1 MAKLTL
7 KKALTDVTVYLF
19 VQDSS
24 KTTGE
29 GLTGLAY
36 NTANLVASYV
46 RPLGSR
52 TAITLATLAAV
63 DSAHSDGG
71 FKEID
76 ATNMPGVYRLDL
88 PDAVCATGVP
98 SAVVMLKGASN
109 MTPVLL
115 EIQLTDFDLN
125 STSNTVGTVTNLT
138 NLPSIPNNWLT
149 AAGIAADAGAE
160 IADAVWDEAI
170 SGHTTAG
177 SFGAKNQ
184 KVVPSETIG
193 DYKADVS
200 SLATSAALAT
210 VGSNVTSIKTKTDN
224 LPASPAA
231 VGSAMTLSDN
241 AITAAVIATDAID
254 ADSIKADAITEIQAG
269 LATPTNITAGTIT
282 TVTNLTNL
290 PAMPNDWLTAAG
302 VKADAVTKIATAVW
316 GNATRTLSSFGTL
329 IADIWGHATRTLSA
343 FAFTVTGAK
352 DTSIDA
358 IKAKTDTIPA
368 SPAAVGSAMTLSD
381 NAITAAVI
389 ATDAIDADAI
399 KADAV
404 SEIQSG
410 LATASALATVAG
422 YVDDLEGRLTAT
434 RAGYL
439 DKLNVS
445 GTLAHSDAAATY
457 KADVSG
463 IPAAVWGHATRTLSS
478 FGTLVSDIWSAATR
492 TLSAF
497 AFTVTGAKDASIDAI
512 KAKTDT
518 IPASPAAV
526 GSAMTLTVGERTAI
540 ANEVESQIID
550 DTDAEKV
557 LKAITDKIASVN
569 PSLDD
574 LTLAGIA
581 SAVRTELTTEL
592 ARIDAA
598 ISTRL
603 ATAGYT
609 APANADIS
617 TIKSK
622 TDNLPASPAASGEYT
637 SALSAIQADLD
648 NPNQYKADVSGL
660 ALEATLTA
668 IKGATWTDETLV
680 GLMTAIEGISAGS
693 GASVADI
700 LNALLASYTVSGS
713 VGEAL
718 GRLDNVQAK
727 TDLITTGTS
736 LTIASAVSG
745 STITAHRGDTLSAA
759 LTNIGA
765 LTNNSKLWFT
775 VKRDYDDADTAA
787 VIQIEKTGG
796 LLYLNGAVGT
806 AGNGSLTINDEAT
819 GDVTIVLNASE
830 TAKLSPGNYQY
841 DIQILRSA
849 GTPVSTLTY
858 GEFVVP
864 ADVTR
869 ATA

>member
-1 MAKLTL
+1 MATLYKFKAYYTKSGVGAAPSSAPVATVVDTDAGTKLADAQATTTL
-7 KKALTDVTVYLF
+7 
-19 VQDSS
+19 
-24 KTTGE
+24 
-29 GLTGLAY
+29 
-36 NTANLVASYV
+36 ANLVGYYEYEYSGADDLDLVCLFHTTDTTTDQQSLVSYV
-46 RPLGSR
+46 VDKVYQSKAKLVVIEGIVNS
-52 TAITLATLAAV
+52 ILADTGT
-63 DSAHSDGG
+63 DG
-71 FKEID
+71 
-76 ATNMPGVYRLDL
+76 
-88 PDAVCATGVP
+88 
-98 SAVVMLKGASN
+98 VVLKAS
-109 MTPVLL
+109 
-115 EIQLTDFDLN
+115 
-125 STSNTVGTVTNLT
+125 
-138 NLPSIPNNWLT
+138 
-149 AAGIAADAGAE
+149 
-160 IADAVWDEAI
+160 
-170 SGHTTAG
+170 
-177 SFGAKNQ
+177 
-184 KVVPSETIG
+184 
-193 DYKADVS
+193 
-200 SLATSAALAT
+200 
-210 VGSNVTSIKTKTDN
+210 
-224 LPASPAA
+224 
-231 VGSAMTLSDN
+231 
-241 AITAAVIATDAID
+241 
-254 ADSIKADAITEIQAG
+254 G
-269 LATPTNITAGTIT
+269 LA
-282 TVTNLTNL
+282 
-290 PAMPNDWLTAAG
+290 
-302 VKADAVTKIATAVW
+302 ADAVT
-316 GNATRTLSSFGTL
+316 
-329 IADIWGHATRTLSA
+329 
-343 FAFTVTGAK
+343 
-352 DTSIDA
+352 
-358 IKAKTDTIPA
+358 
-368 SPAAVGSAMTLSD
+368 
-381 NAITAAVI
+381 
-389 ATDAIDADAI
+389 
-399 KADAV
+399 
-404 SEIQSG
+404 EIQSG
-410 LATASALATVAG
+410 LA
-422 YVDDLEGRLTAT
+422 LETT
-434 RAGYL
+434 
-439 DKLNVS
+439 LN
-445 GTLAHSDAAATY
+445 
-457 KADVSG
+457 
-463 IPAAVWGHATRTLSS
+463 AV
-478 FGTLVSDIWSAATR
+478 
-492 TLSAF
+492 
-497 AFTVTGAKDASIDAI
+497 

-648 NPNQYKADVSGL
+648 N
-660 ALEATLTA
+660 
-668 IKGATWTDETLV
+668 
-680 GLMTAIEGISAGS
+680 
-693 GASVADI
+693 
-700 LNALLASYTVSGS
+700 VSGS

-736 LTIASAVSG
+736 LTIASVVSG

>member
-7 KKALTDVTVYLF
+7 KKGLTDVTVYLF

-52 TAITLATLAAV
+52 TAITLATLAEV
-63 DSAHSDGG
+63 TSAHTDGG

-210 VGSNVTSIKTKTDN
+210 VGSNVTSIK
-224 LPASPAA
+224 
-231 VGSAMTLSDN
+231 
-241 AITAAVIATDAID
+241 
-254 ADSIKADAITEIQAG
+254 
-269 LATPTNITAGTIT
+269 
-282 TVTNLTNL
+282 
-290 PAMPNDWLTAAG
+290 
-302 VKADAVTKIATAVW
+302 
-316 GNATRTLSSFGTL
+316 
-329 IADIWGHATRTLSA
+329 
-343 FAFTVTGAK
+343 
-352 DTSIDA
+352 
-358 IKAKTDTIPA
+358 AKTDTIPA
-368 SPAAVGSAMTLSD
+368 SPAAVGS
-381 NAITAAVI
+381 
-389 ATDAIDADAI
+389 
-399 KADAV
+399 
-404 SEIQSG
+404 
-410 LATASALATVAG
+410 
-422 YVDDLEGRLTAT
+422 
-434 RAGYL
+434 
-439 DKLNVS
+439 
-445 GTLAHSDAAATY
+445 
-457 KADVSG
+457 
-463 IPAAVWGHATRTLSS
+463 P
-478 FGTLVSDIWSAATR
+478 
-492 TLSAF
+492 
-497 AFTVTGAKDASIDAI
+497 
-512 KAKTDT
+512 
-518 IPASPAAV
+518 
-526 GSAMTLTVGERTAI
+526 MTLTVGERTAI

-603 ATAGYT
+603 ATAEYT

-727 TDLITTGTS
+727 TDLITTGTT
-736 LTIASAVSG
+736 LTIASAVVG

-759 LTNIGA
+759 LENIGA
-765 LTNNSKLWFT
+765 LTNYSKLWFT

-869 ATA
+869 ATS